1 MYGLTKTE
9 MELVM
14 KRNTAKGVTVTLE
27 KLYLNNG
34 KWVKIDEEEPVTM
47 KTGKDGKYKF
57 DNLELYGNVDEKHVV
72 YGYRVK
78 VS

>member
-1 MYGLTKTE
+1 
-9 MELVM
+9 
-14 KRNTAKGVTVTLE
+14 
-27 KLYLNNG
+27 
-34 KWVKIDEEEPVTM
+34 M

-78 VS
+78 VSEIPSQYGVTKFHVELKETRVT